1 MGEIG
6 NFPPPTT
13 PEEVGARV
21 LMQDRHATKVSKDDG
36 DKEDEMQIGS
46 DDEMLDKTGQNANSS
61 GDEDEREM
69 VRKIE
74 ETKSREGKDNTQ
86 VRQLHYDY
94 CEEFVFCVRKIYLI
108 QVEDMEEES
117 SSEDEEI
124 ATMPTIIDRKQFS
137 SSAPALPPLPPVP
150 DMVIVKKNYDPKLG
164 DY

>member
-21 LMQDRHATKVSKDDG
+21 LMQDRHASKVSKDKDE
-36 DKEDEMQIGS
+36 EDEMQIGS
-46 DDEMLDKTGQNANSS
+46 DDEMIDRTGQNNAHSS

-86 VRQLHYDY
+86 VKSRFLSFRNFTLYYKSNANSVSCRLKTWKKGLPAKTKRLPQCMQL
-94 CEEFVFCVRKIYLI
+94 LT
-108 QVEDMEEES
+108 ES
-117 SSEDEEI
+117 SSHLLLQLYLRCHRLQI
-124 ATMPTIIDRKQFS
+124 WS
-137 SSAPALPPLPPVP
+137 S
-150 DMVIVKKNYDPKLG
+150 
-164 DY
+164 